1 MVGILGYLA
10 SSQDRVIR
18 NALQTLIQAS
28 LDKSKV
34 GGKYVTSKW
43 GQEEV
48 EEFTDQ
54 QIGTVP
60 YLLYLASLSEMLAAT
75 LLDRGIGKKDM
86 ENRQ

>member
-10 SSQDRVIR
+10 SSQDREIR

-34 GGKYVTSKW
+34 GGNVTSKW
-43 GQEEV
+43 GQEEE

-60 YLLYLASLSEMLAAT
+60 FLLYLASLSEMLAAT